1 MKKER
6 FEAFTD
12 AVLAIILT
20 ILTLELRL
28 PENNHTISALITI
41 VPQFVTYIFTFLSI
55 ATMWINHHYLFVHV
69 KEIDNKIL
77 WYNIILLFWVSLLPA
92 TTAWVG
98 SDILARV
105 PAILYA
111 VNILLYNV
119 SFAFLR
125 NSVTR
130 KIEETHS
137 RRNMNKTKNLE
148 WISFLINFVS
158 LVITFFIPPF
168 VFVGITMNMI
178 LWSIANF
185 KI

>member
-28 PENNHTISALITI
+28 PEDNHSINALISV

-55 ATMWINHHYLFVHV
+55 STMWINHHYLFVHV
-69 KEIDNKIL
+69 KEIDNRIL

-111 VNILLYNV
+111 VNILLYNM

-125 NSVTR
+125 NSVTKKVADTKSG
-130 KIEETHS
+130 KIIN
-137 RRNMNKTKNLE
+137 RTKNLE
-148 WISFLINFVS
+148 WISFFINFIS
-158 LVITFFIPPF
+158 LLITFFIPPF
-168 VFVGITMNMI
+168 VFVGITINMI
-178 LWSIANF
+178 LWSISNF
-185 KI
+185 KN